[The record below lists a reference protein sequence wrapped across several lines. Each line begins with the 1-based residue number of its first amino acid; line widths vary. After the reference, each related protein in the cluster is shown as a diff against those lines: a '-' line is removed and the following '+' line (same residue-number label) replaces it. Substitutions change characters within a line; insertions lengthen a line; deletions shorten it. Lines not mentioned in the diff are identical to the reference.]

1 MVKLKKIIKTINIG
15 LLIVLLLLII
25 NINIHFLM
33 AFTSNKD
40 MIYKTNNMNIHNI
53 YLEKEED
60 ISNYLIN
67 FNCYECF
74 SPLVLDYPCYNGENI
89 KYDLIW
95 TIKNPP
101 FKQLGPNEYKLMCVF
116 FDKGK
121 RDKKDDT
128 YSLEDLQYMSNGAS
142 NMYIFWLKKLII
154 RNEVK
159 KNIQNIKQ
167 TIFNR
172 LEIEFQKKIIAEM
185 NEKLNLLKKEKKDF
199 KFKFLVQQS
208 EILQLQAEKK
218 ILENNLKLKMQ
229 EFLNSQKITE
239 IEITN
244 LKKEIKNIQTKLEIK
259 NQANSNQNQKIEE
272 LKMKLNLLKIEIEK
286 TKNEKN
292 KYQYMTQSLEQKQN
306 TFSGIFDLFYKK
318 VFK

>member
-1 MVKLKKIIKTINIG
+1 MVKLKKIIKTINISLSVVS
-15 LLIVLLLLII
+15 LLFFM
-25 NINIHFLM
+25 NINIHSLT
-33 AFTSNKD
+33 AFKNNKD
-40 MIYKTNNMNIHNI
+40 MMYETDNMKIHNI

-60 ISNYLIN
+60 ILNYLIN

-74 SPLVLDYPCYNGENI
+74 SPLVLDYPCYNGQNI

-116 FDKGK
+116 FDKGE
-121 RDKKDDT
+121 RDQKDDI
-128 YSLEDLQYMSNGAS
+128 YSLEDLQYMGNGAS
-142 NMYIFWLKKLII
+142 NMYIFWLKKLSI
-154 RNEVK
+154 RDEVK

-172 LEIEFQKKIIAEM
+172 LEIEFQKKIITEI
-185 NEKLNLLKKEKKDF
+185 NETLNLLQKEKKDF
-199 KFKFLVQQS
+199 KSKFLVQQS
-208 EILQLQAEKK
+208 EILQLQLEKK
-218 ILENNLKLKMQ
+218 FLENNLKLKTQ
-229 EFLNSQKITE
+229 ELLNSQKITE

-244 LKKEIKNIQTKLEIK
+244 LKKEIKNIQTKLDIK
-259 NQANSNQNQKIEE
+259 NQENSNQNQKIEE

-292 KYQYMTQSLEQKQN
+292 KYQYMIQSLEQKQN
-306 TFSGIFDLFYKK
+306 TYSGIFDLFYKK